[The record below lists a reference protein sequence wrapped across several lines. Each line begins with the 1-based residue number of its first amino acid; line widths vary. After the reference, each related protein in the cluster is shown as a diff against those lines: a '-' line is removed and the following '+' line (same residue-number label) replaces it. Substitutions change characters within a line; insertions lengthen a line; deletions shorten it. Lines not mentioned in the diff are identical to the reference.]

1 MKFEER
7 GYRKAFLGVSPE
19 VFGWFGP
26 FNMGKYLFWY
36 SWFKR
41 VKIKNE
47 KIELFRSSSNPKLAF
62 FLISNIFGKASK
74 NIKSSFGNFRTP
86 RWAYEIESVDMSI

>member
-1 MKFEER
+1 MYTVYRVLSLLWFEER
-7 GYRKAFLGVSPE
+7 GHREAFLGGFSE

-47 KIELFRSSSNPKLAF
+47 KIEEEFLKSKIGIFSDFQHFWQSIQKYKELFWKL
-62 FLISNIFGKASK
+62 
-74 NIKSSFGNFRTP
+74 
-86 RWAYEIESVDMSI
+86 